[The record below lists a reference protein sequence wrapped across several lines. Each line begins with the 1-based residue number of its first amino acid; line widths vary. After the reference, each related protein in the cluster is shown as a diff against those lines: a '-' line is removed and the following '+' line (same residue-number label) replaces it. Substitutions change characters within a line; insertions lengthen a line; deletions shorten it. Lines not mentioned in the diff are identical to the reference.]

1 MEVPGRTQ
9 DSSPK
14 DSARKSLSRQRT
26 IFCQPCSSDGDT
38 MVAIGY
44 CQNCNE
50 YLCAVCLK
58 VHRKQAVSRNHI
70 ILDGDNMPKVTLPTV
85 TPNAC
90 SDICTKHENEIIKYF
105 CMSHDAVG
113 CGDCMI
119 IDHKSCK
126 VDRIQDISTEYFNG
140 TEHQNILKK
149 VEQFVKDM
157 DEIKRELQAS
167 EGNMRQ
173 AYTQAIK
180 DVKAFKKEIIDY
192 LNKAESE
199 MLEMINE
206 RKKKNEM
213 LIQELQQA
221 ESSIGRNIR
230 EIQTKLQLQVN
241 QANDLFVEAKQV
253 KAKLDVIDENL
264 NRLKKDIS
272 IDVYTFQHSSSMEQ
286 MVKACVPLGDIVD
299 GSKQKIEN
307 RASKHDCLVSGKE
320 VTDHTGLD
328 RKSISEMDA
337 YFDCEINIKTQD
349 DASDCFIGKCA
360 LICPSQI
367 IVADEKN
374 KCVKLVDVNN
384 KEVSKYNLKYSPTG
398 VAVVN
403 PNRVA
408 VTFPGDRKI
417 QFLTITAGN
426 KIIESDMINVHTSC
440 KKIAIHEDKII
451 GITDTSVEI
460 MSMSGQLIKSLSH
473 PNMKWLIDIA
483 VIPSSQIFYVSNSL
497 KCFDVFKFDFDGNLI
512 ATYKDKD
519 LVDVRGL
526 EVTRD
531 GTVLVC
537 NWTKYGSIH
546 MITPDCKKIKELL
559 KDDRHVRYPW
569 CVTFCNETNKLFIV
583 NNVSNL
589 DKKFKNVLKVFQL
602 R

>member
-1 MEVPGRTQ
+1 M
-9 DSSPK
+9 
-14 DSARKSLSRQRT
+14 
-26 IFCQPCSSDGDT
+26 
-38 MVAIGY
+38 
-44 CQNCNE
+44 
-50 YLCAVCLK
+50 
-58 VHRKQAVSRNHI
+58 SRNHI

-90 SDICTKHENEIIKYF
+90 SEICAKHVNEIVKYF

-149 VEQFVKDM
+149 VEQFVTDM
-157 DEIKRELQAS
+157 DEIRRELQAS
-167 EGNMRQ
+167 GGNIKQ
-173 AYTQAIK
+173 AYTQAMT
-180 DVKAFKKEIIDY
+180 DVKAFKKEIINY

-213 LIQELQQA
+213 LIQELKQA
-221 ESSIGRNIR
+221 ESHIGRNIK
-230 EIQTKLQLQVN
+230 EIQAKLQLQVN
-241 QANDLFVEAKQV
+241 QANELFVGAKQV
-253 KAKLDVIDENL
+253 KAKLNAIDENL
-264 NRLKKDIS
+264 KRLNKDIS
-272 IDVYTFQHSSSMEQ
+272 IDVYTFQHSSSIEQ

-299 GSKQKIEN
+299 GSKQKIGN
-307 RASKHDCLVSGKE
+307 RASKHDCLVSSKE
-320 VTDHTGLD
+320 VTDHTGID

-337 YFDCEINIKTQD
+337 YFDCEINIKTKD
-349 DASDCFIGKCA
+349 DSSDCDIRKCA
-360 LICPSQI
+360 LICPSKI
-367 IVADEKN
+367 IVADVKN
-374 KCVKLVDVNN
+374 RCVKLVDVNS
-384 KEVSKYNLKYSPTG
+384 KEVSKYNLKYCPSG

-408 VTFPGDRKI
+408 VTFSGVMKI

-426 KIIESDMINVHTSC
+426 KIIESDMINVLAGC
-440 KKIAIHEDKII
+440 YKIAIHEDKII
-451 GITDTSVEI
+451 GITYTSVEI
-460 MSMSGQLIKSLSH
+460 MSMKGQLIKSISH
-473 PNMKWLIDIA
+473 PNMELLLDIA
-483 VIPSSQIFYVSNSL
+483 VVPSSQMFYVSNSL
-497 KCFDVFKFDFDGNLI
+497 GYKAVFKFDFDGNLI
-512 ATYKDKD
+512 ATYQDKD
-519 LVDVRGL
+519 LLKVRGL

-537 NWTKYGSIH
+537 NWAENGSIH

-559 KDDRHVRYPW
+559 KDDRHVRYPNL
-569 CVTFCNETNKLFIV
+569 VTFCNETNKLFIG
-583 NNVSNL
+583 NIEKNL

>member
-9 DSSPK
+9 NSPPK
-14 DSARKSLSRQRT
+14 ESAV
-26 IFCQPCSSDGDT
+26 FCQPCNSDGET
-38 MVAIGY
+38 IVAIGY

-50 YLCAVCLK
+50 YLCAICLK

-70 ILDGDNMPKVTLPTV
+70 ILVGDNMPKVSLPVV

-90 SDICTKHENEIIKYF
+90 SEICTKHENEIVKYF

-126 VDRIQDISTEYFNG
+126 VDRIQDISLEYFNG

-149 VEQFVKDM
+149 VEQFVKDI
-157 DEIKRELQAS
+157 DEIKLELQAS
-167 EGNMRQ
+167 EGNTRQ

-192 LNKAESE
+192 LNKAERE

-213 LIQELQQA
+213 LIQELKQA
-221 ESSIGRNIR
+221 ESHIGRNIK

-241 QANDLFVEAKQV
+241 QANELFVEAKQV
-253 KAKLDVIDENL
+253 KAKLNVIDENL

-286 MVKACVPLGDIVD
+286 MVKSCVPLGDIVD
-299 GSKQKIEN
+299 GSKQKIEQK
-307 RASKHDCLVSGKE
+307 ASKHDCLVSSKE
-320 VTDHTGLD
+320 VTDQTGLD
-328 RKSISEMDA
+328 RKNISKMDA

-349 DASDCFIGKCA
+349 DASDCCIRNCA
-360 LICPSQI
+360 VICPSQI
-367 IVADEKN
+367 IVTDANN

-384 KEVSKYNLKYSPTG
+384 KEVSKYNLKYRPTG
-398 VAVVN
+398 AAVVN
-403 PNRVA
+403 PNLVA
-408 VTFPGDRKI
+408 VTFPDDRKI
-417 QFLTITAGN
+417 QCLTITTGN
-426 KIIESDMINVHTSC
+426 KIIECDMINVRKGCH
-440 KKIAIHEDKII
+440 KIAIHEYKII
-451 GITDTSVEI
+451 GITDISVEI
-460 MSMSGQLIKSLSH
+460 MSMNGQLIKSLSD
-473 PNMKWLIDIA
+473 PNMKRLMDIA
-483 VIPSSQIFYVSNSL
+483 VVPSSQMFYVSNSSL
-497 KCFDVFKFDFDGNLI
+497 GYKAVLKFDFDGNLI
-512 ATYKDKD
+512 ATYQDKD

-526 EVTRD
+526 EVTKD

-537 NWTKYGSIH
+537 NWAGNGSIH
-546 MITPDCKKIKELL
+546 MITPDCKKMKELL
-559 KDDRHVRYPW
+559 EKNQHIYCPY
-569 CVTFCNETNKLFIV
+569 CVTFCNETNKLFV
-583 NNVSNL
+583 GNYASNI
-589 DKKFKNVLKVFQL
+589 DKQFKNVLKVFQL

>member
-9 DSSPK
+9 NSSPK
-14 DSARKSLSRQRT
+14 DSAV
-26 IFCQPCSSDGDT
+26 FCQPCNSDGET

-70 ILDGDNMPKVTLPTV
+70 ILDGDNMPKVTLPVV
-85 TPNAC
+85 TPNPC
-90 SDICTKHENEIIKYF
+90 SDICTKHENEIVKYF

-119 IDHKSCK
+119 IDHKSCN

-149 VEQFVKDM
+149 IEQFIKDI
-157 DEIKRELQAS
+157 DEIKRKLQAS
-167 EGNMRQ
+167 EVNMRQ

-192 LNKAESE
+192 LNKAERE
-199 MLEMINE
+199 MLEMISE

-213 LIQELQQA
+213 LIQELQQS
-221 ESSIGRNIR
+221 ESHIGRNIK

-253 KAKLDVIDENL
+253 KAKLNSIDENL
-264 NRLKKDIS
+264 YRLKKDTS
-272 IDVYTFQHSSSMEQ
+272 IDVYTFQRSSHMEQ
-286 MVKACVPLGDIVD
+286 RVKSYVPLGAIVD
-299 GSKQKIEN
+299 NTEEKVEHT
-307 RASKHDCLVSGKE
+307 ASKKDYLVSTKE
-320 VTDHTGLD
+320 VTDKTGLD

-349 DASDCFIGKCA
+349 DASDCFIESCA

-367 IVADEKN
+367 IVTDRNN

-384 KEVSKYNLKYSPTG
+384 KTVSKYNLKYCPYG

-403 PNRVA
+403 PNLVA
-408 VTFPGDRKI
+408 VTFPDDRKI
-417 QFLTITAGN
+417 QFFTITTGN
-426 KIIESDMINVHTSC
+426 KINESDMINVRTGC

-451 GITDTSVEI
+451 GITSESVEI

-473 PNMKWLIDIA
+473 PDMKNLMDIA
-483 VIPSSQIFYVSNSL
+483 VVPNSQMFYVGNSYRNNS
-497 KCFDVFKFDFDGNLI
+497 VFKYDFDGNLI

-537 NWTKYGSIH
+537 NWTGDGSIH
-546 MITPDCKKIKELL
+546 MITPDCKKIKEL
-559 KDDRHVRYPW
+559 KDSRHVRYPL
-569 CVTFCNETNKLFIV
+569 CVTYCNKTNKLFV
-583 NNVSNL
+583 GNYENNL
-589 DKKFKNVLKVFQL
+589 DKKFRNVLKVFQL

>member
-9 DSSPK
+9 DSPPK
-14 DSARKSLSRQRT
+14 DSAGRSLSGERT

-58 VHRKQAVSRNHI
+58 VHRKQAMSRNHI
-70 ILDGDNMPKVTLPTV
+70 ILDGDNMPKVSLPAV

-90 SDICTKHENEIIKYF
+90 SEICTKHENEIVKYF

-119 IDHKSCK
+119 INHKSCK
-126 VDRIQDISTEYFNG
+126 VDRIQDISLEYFNG

-149 VEQFVKDM
+149 VEQFVKDI
-157 DEIKRELQAS
+157 DEIKWELQAS
-167 EGNMRQ
+167 EGNTRQ

-180 DVKAFKKEIIDY
+180 YVKAFKKEIIDY
-192 LNKAESE
+192 LNKAERE

-221 ESSIGRNIR
+221 ESHIGRNIK

-241 QANDLFVEAKQV
+241 QANELFVEAKQV
-253 KAKLDVIDENL
+253 KAKLNVIGENL
-264 NRLKKDIS
+264 KRLNKDIS
-272 IDVYTFQHSSSMEQ
+272 IDVFEFQHSSHMEQ
-286 MVKACVPLGDIVD
+286 MAKSCVPLGHIVD
-299 GSKQKIEN
+299 GSEQKVEH
-307 RASKHDCLVSGKE
+307 RASKQDCLIPGKE
-320 VTDHTGLD
+320 EADQTGLD
-328 RKSISEMDA
+328 KKSISEMDA

-349 DASDCFIGKCA
+349 DVTDCFVQSCV
-360 LICPSQI
+360 LIYPSQV
-367 IVADEKN
+367 IVTDRKN

-384 KEVSKYNLKYSPTG
+384 KEVSKYNLKFIPSG
-398 VAVVN
+398 VALVY
-403 PNRVA
+403 PNLVA
-408 VTFPGDRKI
+408 VTFRDEKTK
-417 QFLTITAGN
+417 QFFTLTTGN
-426 KIIESDMINVHTSC
+426 NIIENHMINVHTTC
-440 KKIAIHEDKII
+440 RKIEIHEDKII
-451 GITDTSVEI
+451 GITNKSVEI
-460 MSMSGQLIKSLSH
+460 MSMSGQKIKSISH
-473 PNMKWLIDIA
+473 PNMKCLMHS
-483 VIPSSQIFYVSNSL
+483 VVVPSSRMIYVSAGEINA
-497 KCFDVFKFDFDGNLI
+497 VFKFDFDGNLI
-512 ATYKDKD
+512 ATYKDKN
-519 LVDVRGL
+519 LVNVRGL

-537 NWTKYGSIH
+537 NWAEDGSIH

-559 KDDRHVRYPW
+559 KDDRHVSYPW
-569 CVTFCNETNKLFIV
+569 CLTYCNETNKLFVGNYAANIDKEFS
-583 NNVSNL
+583 NVMKL
-589 DKKFKNVLKVFQL
+589 FQL